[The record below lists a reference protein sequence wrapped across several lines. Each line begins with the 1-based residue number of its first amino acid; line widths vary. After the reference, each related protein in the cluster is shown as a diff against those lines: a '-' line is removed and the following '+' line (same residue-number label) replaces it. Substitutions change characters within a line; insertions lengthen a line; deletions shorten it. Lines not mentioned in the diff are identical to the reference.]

1 MVLTH
6 RLVLFGYQRGK
17 KCVTS
22 VLKSKRMPGRYFL
35 DLIISEKCIT
45 PLRRAITYGLDS

>member
-22 VLKSKRMPGRYFL
+22 VFKVQTDARTLLFRP
-35 DLIISEKCIT
+35 DN
-45 PLRRAITYGLDS
+45 LRKVYNIFEEGHYQ